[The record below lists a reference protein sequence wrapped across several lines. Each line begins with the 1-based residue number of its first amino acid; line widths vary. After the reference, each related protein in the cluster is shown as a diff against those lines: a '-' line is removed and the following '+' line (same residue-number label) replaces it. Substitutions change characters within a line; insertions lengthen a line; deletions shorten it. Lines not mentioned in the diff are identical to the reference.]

1 MIPEQFHPW
10 WTSEDKVNLILSM
23 EHLTWKLPALQKLV
37 SLSLINVFPDLQC
50 RIDVDVFLSLHGR
63 VCLQFTLCTFYY
75 RLLHVT
81 THWRIII
88 TIPEGIEARSQVYV
102 HMAVT
107 GEQWREVEASEI
119 FVNLKVFKLS
129 FQIILEVVQPA
140 YQILTLRINNP
151 EWQNC
156 VK

>member
-1 MIPEQFHPW
+1 
-10 WTSEDKVNLILSM
+10 
-23 EHLTWKLPALQKLV
+23 
-37 SLSLINVFPDLQC
+37 
-50 RIDVDVFLSLHGR
+50 
-63 VCLQFTLCTFYY
+63 
-75 RLLHVT
+75 
-81 THWRIII
+81 
-88 TIPEGIEARSQVYV
+88 
-102 HMAVT
+102 MAVT